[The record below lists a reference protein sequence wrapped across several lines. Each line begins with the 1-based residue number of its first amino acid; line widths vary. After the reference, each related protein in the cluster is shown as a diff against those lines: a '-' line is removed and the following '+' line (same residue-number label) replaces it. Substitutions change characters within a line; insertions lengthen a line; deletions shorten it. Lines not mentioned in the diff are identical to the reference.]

1 MTYSFKK
8 DFTRR
13 IKSVAY
19 SMLTNDEIEQLLNYL
34 WIFKTQDCSAHYEV
48 NQYISNNDLWE
59 DFSELRS
66 LNDHGYRK
74 RIRGIAPHFYAIA
87 CGAMNMAKG
96 DGQPLEDYER
106 Y

>member
-13 IKSVAY
+13 IKSVAF
-19 SMLTNDEIEQLLNYL
+19 SILTNEEIDQLLNYL
-34 WIFKTQDCSAHYEV
+34 WIFRTKGFRAHWQV
-48 NQYISNNDLWE
+48 NKYISKNDLWD
-59 DFSELRS
+59 DFDALRS
-66 LNDHGYRK
+66 FNDHGYRNRVK
-74 RIRGIAPHFYAIA
+74 GITPEFFAIA
-87 CGAMNMAKG
+87 CGAMNMATG

>member
-74 RIRGIAPHFYAIA
+74 RIKGITPDFYAIA